1 MRYGICP
8 LSLVPVYESPDA
20 ASAMLTQ
27 LLYGEAY
34 KLLEAR
40 KKWGRIRT
48 EWDGTEGWIRADQ
61 HFEIGEA
68 QYKALDNDRGAGCA
82 SDLVDHTTAEGG
94 LLQPILL
101 GSETGHAPLLEHR
114 FEGSVFPRESDK
126 AQLVPTAL
134 LYLNSPERAGGRSP
148 FGIDAGGLAQMVYKC
163 CGVRLSRTPDQQAS
177 QGEALSFIEE
187 STPGDLAFFDGP
199 DGSINHVGIIMQ
211 DNYIIHAFGK
221 VRIDRLDHSG
231 IFNND
236 LRLYTHPLRVIKKIL

>member
-34 KLLEAR
+34 KLLETR

-68 QYKALDNDRGAGCA
+68 QYKSLDNDGGAGCA

-101 GSETGHAPLLEHR
+101 GSQRTGPDLSQQGGEHPGGQQQR
-114 FEGSVFPRESDK
+114 RGRQDDEGDHV
-126 AQLVPTAL
+126 Q
-134 LYLNSPERAGGRSP
+134 
-148 FGIDAGGLAQMVYKC
+148 
-163 CGVRLSRTPDQQAS
+163 
-177 QGEALSFIEE
+177 EAL
-187 STPGDLAFFDGP
+187 
-199 DGSINHVGIIMQ
+199 
-211 DNYIIHAFGK
+211 
-221 VRIDRLDHSG
+221 DRAARQLSQATG
-231 IFNND
+231 LPVAN
-236 LRLYTHPLRVIKKIL
+236 